1 MVSFM
6 DQSTDLF
13 RHLANTAN
21 DILVFAAKERQI
33 AEIRVGELEAL
44 IHGALAREHR
54 RAAFNARDAQ
64 CYRLG
69 AAFEPVDGLELDPVA
84 MAGWLASGHAGLAA
98 LVGIAIKH
106 PEGSLVDH
114 LRVLFR
120 SELGQAIRAIG
131 VWTRWNYLKSLY
143 DTEVTQFLSSPGY
156 HRKAWRL
163 KSPTAKQTYLI
174 AEISLDL
181 EIETPRF
188 TKRGEAFE
196 WILAKAGNPRFQN
209 EPAAPDLAKL
219 LELVA

>member
-1 MVSFM
+1 MVLFM
-6 DQSTDLF
+6 DQRTDLS
-13 RHLANTAN
+13 RHLAASAR
-21 DILVFAAKERQI
+21 DLLVYAATERGI
-33 AEIRVGELEAL
+33 AETRVGELDAL
-44 IHGALAREHR
+44 IHDALAREHR
-54 RAAFNARDAQ
+54 RAAFNLRDAR

-98 LVGIAIKH
+98 LVGIALKH
-106 PEGSLVDH
+106 PEGNLVDH

-120 SELGQAIRAIG
+120 SDLGQPIRAIG
-131 VWTRWNYLKSLY
+131 VWTRWHYLKSLY
-143 DTEVTQFLSSPGY
+143 DAEVTQFLSSPAY
-156 HRKAWRL
+156 HRKAWRS
-163 KSPTAKQTYLI
+163 KSPTAHQTYII

-188 TKRGEAFE
+188 SRRGEAFE

-209 EPAAPDLAKL
+209 EPARPDLAAL